1 MHVIVVANQ
10 KGGVGKSTIAC
21 HLAWYFAEQGRV
33 AMVDL
38 DPQAN
43 SSATLVA
50 HRGAIPA
57 AGLFADQAL
66 PSDTELG
73 GASLVLFAASRELG
87 ALDRRTD
94 GAPVKAFVG
103 SIARLASSFDICVVD
118 TRPADGL
125 LMRAALIAADHV
137 LCPIELEQYS
147 IAGLTQ
153 MLQTIFGIQARFNP
167 KLNFL
172 GILANRFNAH
182 STQQRAALPD
192 LIARFERYMLRAKL
206 GARAS
211 FAATNSAGVP
221 VWKLT
226 RSAARPAAAEMRQ
239 VLDLLRKRMVVTG
252 AAEAI
257 EEEAAGA
264 EVDSAGANA
273 SVTGGDGPVKEPNV
287 AVDVAPALGG
297 A

>member
-21 HLAWYFAEQGRV
+21 HLAWYFSEQVRV

-43 SSATLVA
+43 SSATLAA
-50 HRGAIPA
+50 HRGAISA
-57 AGLFADQAL
+57 AELFEDG
-66 PSDTELG
+66 EL
-73 GASLVLFAASRELG
+73 AVAASSLVVFSASRELG
-87 ALDRRTD
+87 AMDHRSD
-94 GAPVKAFVG
+94 AAPVKAFLA
-103 SIARLASSFDICVVD
+103 SMARLASTFDICVVD

-137 LCPIELEQYS
+137 FCPIELEQYS

-192 LIARFERYMLRAKL
+192 LIARFERYMLPAKL

-211 FAATNSAGVP
+211 FAETNSAGVP

-239 VLDLLRKRMVVTG
+239 VLDLLRKRMVVTE
-252 AAEAI
+252 AAAGTED
-257 EEEAAGA
+257 ETAGA